1 MTTTPTRTCSHI
13 KDDGTPCQATA
24 MSGSDRCFFHNP
36 AVADERD
43 AAQRAGGI
51 ERSKAAATLPQD
63 VPVVPLETV
72 QDVVALLADTINQVR
87 TGQIDPRISNAVGY
101 LAGIMLKAMEQSD
114 IDKRLAA
121 MEAVVRGQPIRPG
134 SVLDGDGQ
142 DDADSPMRALS

>member
-1 MTTTPTRTCSHI
+1 
-13 KDDGTPCQATA
+13 
-24 MSGSDRCFFHNP
+24 MSGSDLCFFHNP

-63 VPVVPLETV
+63 VPDVPLETV

-87 TGQIDPRISNAVGY
+87 TGHIDPRIANAVGY
-101 LAGIMLKAMEQSD
+101 LAGIMLKAMEQRD

-121 MEAVVRGQPIRPG
+121 METGVRGQPIRPG
-134 SVLDGDGQ
+134 SVLNGAGQ
-142 DDADSPMRALS
+142 DDADSPMRVLS